1 MSDEKE
7 ILAKRH
13 NSITEAIYSSPAV
26 CQKLVFFTIAFS
38 SYDEK
43 EEKFCVVEA
52 TIEEVISALGI
63 TRGGTTA
70 DLIEAATKELMK
82 LVYTVKQPN
91 GSYRHFHWMEDS
103 GYRAEDKTL
112 YLQLKKTMKEYVV
125 NVKNNFALIP
135 LQSVGQ
141 LQGKY
146 AIRLFDIV
154 MTHSGHEGK
163 DGNKPGHWYYEETV
177 ENLKLLFKVEGAS
190 YNRTGNFRSR
200 VIDLPIQEINDA
212 GIGIRI
218 TPVYIRKGKI
228 LKAVRLEVERV
239 NPAEP
244 KNVTPSKTETG
255 DEIARMKA
263 EFPKDWKKLFDEE
276 MSQEDLFPMS
286 KAMKIKAAEARTLE
300 RVQALKPKKKG
311 SPTSGERPVK
321 SKG

>member
-7 ILAKRH
+7 IVAKRH
-13 NSITEAIYSSPAV
+13 NSITEAIHSAPAI

-38 SYDEK
+38 SFDEK
-43 EEKFCVVEA
+43 EKKFNYVEA
-52 TIEEVISALGI
+52 TIEDVVSALGI
-63 TRGGTTA
+63 ARGGTTA
-70 DLIEAATKELMK
+70 DLIEAATKEIMK
-82 LVYTVKQPN
+82 QVYTVKQPN

-103 GYRAEDKTL
+103 GFRTEDKIV

-135 LQSVGQ
+135 LQSIGQ

-146 AIRLFDIV
+146 AIRLFDII

-177 ENLKLLFKVEGAS
+177 ENLKLLFKIEGAS
-190 YNRTGNFRSR
+190 YSRTGNFRSR

-218 TPVYIRKGKI
+218 TPVYIRKGKC
-228 LKAVRLEVERV
+228 LKAVRLEVERIS
-239 NPAEP
+239 PSEP
-244 KNVTPSKTETG
+244 LNVSPSKTETE

-263 EFPKDWKKLFDEE
+263 EYPDLWDKIFAEE
-276 MSQEDLFPMS
+276 MSQKFIFETNQRV
-286 KAMKIKAAEARTLE
+286 KHRNAEAATFKRL
-300 RVQALKPKKKG
+300 QDLKPKKRGKA
-311 SPTSGERPVK
+311 K
-321 SKG
+321 